1 MFLSPLNRWAFFC
14 LVALLSVYVI
24 LQSMLTEIES
34 LVVKSVLPTSTQR
47 KLNNKRSDQRKRDRR
62 ELFGITLALFFVT
75 TGLLLLTLNTT
86 GVSG

>member
-1 MFLSPLNRWAFFC
+1 MFN
-14 LVALLSVYVI
+14 
-24 LQSMLTEIES
+24 QIES
-34 LVVKSVLPTSTQR
+34 SIVKSVLPTPTQR
-47 KLNNKRSDQRKRDRR
+47 KQKNKRIEQRKRDRR